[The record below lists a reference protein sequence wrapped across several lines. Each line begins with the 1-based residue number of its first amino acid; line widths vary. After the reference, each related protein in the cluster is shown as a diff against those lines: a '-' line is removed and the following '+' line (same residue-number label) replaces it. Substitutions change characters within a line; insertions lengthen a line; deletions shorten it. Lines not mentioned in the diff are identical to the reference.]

1 MAKIDEKMLQMV
13 VEMATQGGKME
24 AQHEAQE
31 RDLVNLRAEV
41 QSLQVMIEKRDARI
55 SELETL
61 LSQQQSA
68 HPTVVIVFF
77 LRFTRKVIS
86 FLAIFVSVFHSIRN
100 SCGGLHRATASRILK
115 SSCSDCK
122 DTKNYCNR
130 QMFWQEFS

>member
-100 SCGGLHRATASRILK
+100 SCGGLHRATASRI
-115 SSCSDCK
+115 D
-122 DTKNYCNR
+122 
-130 QMFWQEFS
+130 